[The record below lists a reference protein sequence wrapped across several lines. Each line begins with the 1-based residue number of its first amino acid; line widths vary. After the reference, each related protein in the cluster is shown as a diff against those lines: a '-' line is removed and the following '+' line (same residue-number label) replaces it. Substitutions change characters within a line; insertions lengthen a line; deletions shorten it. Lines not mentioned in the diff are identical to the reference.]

1 MLQFS
6 LSENLLTLDTNDFIA
21 VPANVRVYTFD
32 EVLQRINN
40 RYTGL
45 TPTQLLA
52 ASKELFEEIGLIVE
66 NGDGVIT
73 PIVNIYP
80 GMTGVYNGA
89 TDSFDPKRHR
99 CRANLTAGTQ
109 LNAAVKKIK
118 TEKIVV
124 PEALPYILEVKD
136 IVSGSVNEALTTGGV
151 IQLRGC
157 KLKLVPTLPDDG
169 IYLTEENGTVT
180 KLSILV
186 ENKPARLMAM
196 IPADLPQGIYT
207 LEVKT
212 SYASTKPLKT
222 PKTGIFHKQL
232 IVS

>member
-1 MLQFS
+1 
-6 LSENLLTLDTNDFIA
+6 TDT
-21 VPANVRVYTFD
+21 
-32 EVLQRINN
+32 
-40 RYTGL
+40 
-45 TPTQLLA
+45 
-52 ASKELFEEIGLIVE
+52 
-66 NGDGVIT
+66 
-73 PIVNIYP
+73 
-80 GMTGVYNGA
+80 
-89 TDSFDPKRHR
+89 FDPKRHR

-136 IVSGSVNEALTTGGV
+136 IVGGLVNDTLTPGGV

-169 IYLTEENGTVT
+169 TYLTEENGTVT
-180 KLSILV
+180 KLTVLV

-207 LEVKT
+207 LEVK
-212 SYASTKPLKT
+212 ASATTGKPSKT
-222 PKTGIFHKQL
+222 PKTGIFNKQL
-232 IVS
+232 TVL